1 MQSPQPHRI
10 RCSHIRAASS
20 ELRMGEGKGDVGE
33 DELRVPRYEGKTAG
47 QTQLTE
53 PSPVSSSAASTNI
66 LRVLTTPDT
75 VLGLWIQ
82 PWTGQRPLP
91 LWNCLVVIS

>member
-20 ELRMGEGKGDVGE
+20 DLRMGEGKGDMGE
-33 DELRVPRYEGKTAG
+33 DELRVPRHEGKTAG

-53 PSPVSSSAASTNI
+53 PRPVSSSASSTNK
-66 LRVLTTPDT
+66 LWLLAVPGT

-82 PWTGQRPLP
+82 PWTGQRS
-91 LWNCLVVIS
+91 IAA

>member
-1 MQSPQPHRI
+1 MQSHK
-10 RCSHIRAASS
+10 AASS

-33 DELRVPRYEGKTAG
+33 DKLRVPRYEGKTAA

-53 PSPVSSSAASTNI
+53 ASPVSNSASSTNI
-66 LRVLTTPDT
+66 LWELTLPDT

-91 LWNCLVVIS
+91 LWNYILVTS

>member
-10 RCSHIRAASS
+10 RCSHVRAASS

-53 PSPVSSSAASTNI
+53 PSPVSSLASSTNI
-66 LRVLTTPDT
+66 LWVLTTPDT
-75 VLGLWIQ
+75 VLYYGYSR
-82 PWTGQRPLP
+82 GQVKDPCPYGITL
-91 LWNCLVVIS
+91 